1 MRYWIFA
8 EREIFSLVPGIDSF
22 FSCFQSLYPLSYS
35 CSCSHCIHHE
45 RSIVWCSVGILV
57 VTGEGQGD
65 SETVPAAADLHHQ
78 QASAVAGT
86 VALASAK
93 PRGKRRGATVSRDNG
108 VTVTMNGATN
118 TIDHHHNNNN
128 NNNNNNN
135 PLVKTERLSPS
146 ATTSSTT
153 PTTTTTVTGSGPGNA
168 TSNTPDNNSS
178 SSRSATPSSSYPGT
192 PPGSLTAERAAS
204 PSSSPAGQFKH
215 MEQMMSRNY
224 SDFMRSLAAKY
235 NNANPN
241 E

>member
-1 MRYWIFA
+1 M
-8 EREIFSLVPGIDSF
+8 
-22 FSCFQSLYPLSYS
+22 
-35 CSCSHCIHHE
+35 
-45 RSIVWCSVGILV
+45 
-57 VTGEGQGD
+57 
-65 SETVPAAADLHHQ
+65 PAAADLHHQ
-78 QASAVAGT
+78 QASAAAGT

-118 TIDHHHNNNN
+118 TTDHHNNNN
-128 NNNNNNN
+128 SNNSNNNNN

-153 PTTTTTVTGSGPGNA
+153 PTTTTTVTGSGTGNA